1 MVVAENLKRI
11 FLKTH
16 GYLTVCLGHFL
27 NLVLNHSSAMDIAA
41 AHFEKQSETS
51 VGEEQNRKPDINCGG
66 VNFATV
72 STLLSFILVREVPNL
87 QATAWRLTP
96 FWMASP

>member
-16 GYLTVCLGHFL
+16 GYLAVCLGHFL
-27 NLVLNHSSAMDIAA
+27 NLVPTHSSVMDISA

-51 VGEEQNRKPDINCGG
+51 VGEEQNRKPDIGCGG
-66 VNFATV
+66 VNFVTV
-72 STLLSFILVREVPNL
+72 STLLSFILVREVQNL

-96 FWMASP
+96 FCLASP